1 MTEFLGTASATTKVI
16 LGIKGVTIDNLTF
29 QLHYKVTTAILM
41 IGAALTTSKQFL
53 GDPIAC
59 EVVKNMAPYKYL
71 TANLYMILTCSIIGL
86 KCKYSIFQPGGGVNE
101 GTLQA
106 YCWMYSQFTLPGDF
120 KGKCV
125 KREHDGTNLYNS
137 YYQWVALF
145 LVASALLFYVPRA
158 LWLTFE
164 GGLMSFL
171 SKGATKKVSRCYLL
185 YSNIVQSCE

>member
-1 MTEFLGTASATTKVI
+1 
-16 LGIKGVTIDNLTF
+16 
-29 QLHYKVTTAILM
+29 
-41 IGAALTTSKQFL
+41 
-53 GDPIAC
+53 
-59 EVVKNMAPYKYL
+59 
-71 TANLYMILTCSIIGL
+71 MILIQNAICF
-86 KCKYSIFQPGGGVNE
+86 IFQPGGGVNE

-171 SKGATKKVSRCYLL
+171 SKGATKKVSRCYLI
-185 YSNIVQSCE
+185 YSSIISLCE

>member
-1 MTEFLGTASATTKVI
+1 M
-16 LGIKGVTIDNLTF
+16 
-29 QLHYKVTTAILM
+29 QLF
-41 IGAALTTSKQFL
+41 SF
-53 GDPIAC
+53 
-59 EVVKNMAPYKYL
+59 
-71 TANLYMILTCSIIGL
+71 
-86 KCKYSIFQPGGGVNE
+86 FQPGGGVNE

-171 SKGATKKVSRCYLL
+171 SKGATKKVFRCYLIC
-185 YSNIVQSCE
+185 SNIVQKWE

>member
-1 MTEFLGTASATTKVI
+1 MQSLLF
-16 LGIKGVTIDNLTF
+16 
-29 QLHYKVTTAILM
+29 
-41 IGAALTTSKQFL
+41 
-53 GDPIAC
+53 
-59 EVVKNMAPYKYL
+59 
-71 TANLYMILTCSIIGL
+71 
-86 KCKYSIFQPGGGVNE
+86 FQPGGGVNE

-125 KREHDGTNLYNS
+125 KKEHDGSNLYNS

-171 SKGATKKVSRCYLL
+171 SKGATKKVFRCYLM
-185 YSNIVQSCE
+185 YSNIVQ